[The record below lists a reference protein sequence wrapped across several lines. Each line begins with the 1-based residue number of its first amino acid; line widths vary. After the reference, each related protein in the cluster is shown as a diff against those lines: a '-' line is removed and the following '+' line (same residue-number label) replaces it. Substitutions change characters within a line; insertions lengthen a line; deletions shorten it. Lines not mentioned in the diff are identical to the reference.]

1 LHAKGLISIL
11 SSPENELSL
20 PVSFHKERSLMDG
33 YPTRFITDVLSNIHL
48 SLPSVASSQSARVM
62 LANKEADLQEL
73 AAELKTLELQLRT
86 KGSALRAQQRR

>member
-1 LHAKGLISIL
+1 MLAVRS
-11 SSPENELSL
+11 
-20 PVSFHKERSLMDG
+20 VSEYVLFLFASDE

-48 SLPSVASSQSARVM
+48 SSSAVTSSQSARVM

-73 AAELKTLELQLRT
+73 AAELKTLELQLRA